1 MAIDTIKSS
10 AVLDGAIATADIADS
25 AVTTAKVANDAITG
39 DKVSN
44 TLVIASQLQ
53 TPSVAGSADTDT
65 SVSFPGSNIVQMNN
79 AATARHKFHTLNG
92 NSLFEVQASSTGGS
106 GAGGAFLKFKGSNGT
121 PVDIASIDGSM
132 TNGSIGS
139 ESGIFSFF
147 TMNAGTNSEKVRIFS
162 NGSMAVPNGI
172 SIGNGISAAASNLL
186 DDYEEGTFT
195 PSVGGNATYNS
206 QIGKYIKIGRSVT
219 IKLEMHINVLGTG
232 STSTVTGIP
241 FAADTEAPLAVA
253 KATNT
258 SAAYGEIQARIAGT
272 TLYYMTRQGNVT
284 NQGTNTAI
292 HANNF
297 LIQCSGS
304 YITGT

>member
-1 MAIDTIKSS
+1 MSTIKVDTI
-10 AVLDGAIATADIADS
+10 ATRTGS
-25 AVTTAKVANDAITG
+25 GNIT
-39 DKVSN
+39 VSN
-44 TLVIASQLQ
+44 AIL
-53 TPSVAGSADTDT
+53 TPSVGGSSDTNT
-65 SVSFPGSNIVQMNN
+65 SLSFPGSDVVQLNN
-79 AATARHKFHTLNG
+79 GGAARHKFHALNG
-92 NSLFEVQASSTGGS
+92 TSLFEVQASSTGGS

-139 ESGIFSFF
+139 ESGILSFF

-258 SAAYGEIQARIAGT
+258 SAAYGSIQARIAGT

>member
-1 MAIDTIKSS
+1 MSTIKVDTI
-10 AVLDGAIATADIADS
+10 ATRTGSGNI
-25 AVTTAKVANDAITG
+25 TA
-39 DKVSN
+39 SN
-44 TLVIASQLQ
+44 SIL
-53 TPSVAGSADTDT
+53 TPSVGGSSDTNT
-65 SVSFPGSNIVQMNN
+65 SLSFPGSDVVQLNN
-79 AATARHKFHTLNG
+79 GGAARHKFHNLNG
-92 NSLFEVQASSTGGS
+92 TSLFEVQRSSTGGS

-139 ESGIFSFF
+139 ESGILSFF

-258 SAAYGEIQARIAGT
+258 SAAYGSIQARIAGT

>member
-1 MAIDTIKSS
+1 MSTIKVDTIATRTGSGNITASS
-10 AVLDGAIATADIADS
+10 SIL
-25 AVTTAKVANDAITG
+25 
-39 DKVSN
+39 
-44 TLVIASQLQ
+44 
-53 TPSVAGSADTDT
+53 TPSVGGSSDTNT
-65 SVSFPGSNIVQMNN
+65 SLSFPGSDIVQLNN
-79 AATARHKFHTLNG
+79 GGTARHKFHNLNG
-92 NSLFEVQASSTGGS
+92 TSLFEVQASSTGGS
-106 GAGGAFLKFKGSNGT
+106 GAGGAMMRFKGSNGT
-121 PVDIASIDGSM
+121 AVNIASIDGSM
-132 TNGSIGS
+132 TDGTPTS
-139 ESGIFSFF
+139 ESGILSFF

-258 SAAYGEIQARIAGT
+258 SAAYGSIQARIAGT

>member
-1 MAIDTIKSS
+1 MSTIKVDTI
-10 AVLDGAIATADIADS
+10 ATRTGS
-25 AVTTAKVANDAITG
+25 GNIT
-39 DKVSN
+39 VSN
-44 TLVIASQLQ
+44 AIL
-53 TPSVAGSADTDT
+53 TPSVGGSSDTNT
-65 SVSFPGSNIVQMNN
+65 SLSFPGSDVVQLNN
-79 AATARHKFHTLNG
+79 GGAARHKFHALNG
-92 NSLFEVQASSTGGS
+92 TSLFEVQASSTGGS

-219 IKLEMHINVLGTG
+219 IKLEMNINVLGTG

-258 SAAYGEIQARIAGT
+258 SAAYGSIQARIAGT

>member
-1 MAIDTIKSS
+1 MSTIKVDTIATRTGSGNITASNAILAPSIGGSS
-10 AVLDGAIATADIADS
+10 DT
-25 AVTTAKVANDAITG
+25 
-39 DKVSN
+39 N
-44 TLVIASQLQ
+44 TSL
-53 TPSVAGSADTDT
+53 
-65 SVSFPGSNIVQMNN
+65 SFPGSDVVQLNN
-79 AATARHKFHTLNG
+79 GGAARHKFHALNG
-92 NSLFEVQASSTGGS
+92 TSLFEVQASSTGGS

-139 ESGIFSFF
+139 ESGILSFF

-258 SAAYGEIQARIAGT
+258 SAAYGSIQARIAGT

>member
-1 MAIDTIKSS
+1 MSTIKVDTI
-10 AVLDGAIATADIADS
+10 ATRTGS
-25 AVTTAKVANDAITG
+25 GNIT
-39 DKVSN
+39 VSN
-44 TLVIASQLQ
+44 AIL
-53 TPSVAGSADTDT
+53 TPSVGGSSDTNT
-65 SVSFPGSNIVQMNN
+65 SLSFPGSDIVQLNN
-79 AATARHKFHTLNG
+79 GGTARHKFHNLNG
-92 NSLFEVQASSTGGS
+92 TSLFEVQASSTGGS